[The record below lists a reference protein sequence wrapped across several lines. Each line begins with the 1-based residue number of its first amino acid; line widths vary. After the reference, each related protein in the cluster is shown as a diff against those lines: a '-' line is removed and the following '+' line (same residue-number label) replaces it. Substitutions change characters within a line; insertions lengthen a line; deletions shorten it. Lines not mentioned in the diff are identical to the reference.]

1 MVFEK
6 ILQMKILN
14 INDSS
19 QTCYARSYKIDLN
32 HTYYFF
38 DDIKDIDLNWLRI
51 IKKCMKNTDA
61 FVY

>member
-1 MVFEK
+1 MIAPRHVMIGHTTFEK
-6 ILQMKILN
+6 IN
-14 INDSS
+14 
-19 QTCYARSYKIDLN
+19 LN